1 MATPAMSDTVSWSAL
16 NLDMSD
22 TESWSAL
29 NVVLA
34 PALAM
39 LLGSSVALWLRVPNK
54 IQACMQNFSAG
65 LLISAV
71 ASELYPLMSPK
82 SLTKVDSTISIT
94 CGFVLGLVFMFGLE
108 HLTEGN
114 EDEEEESPR
123 DRHAAASDLSQP
135 MLDDVETRVAL
146 DNFNATSGT
155 LRDVVGKLKQSITQ
169 GDRDAIDSVVHSIS
183 LQVHKAQRQLS
194 LTGPL
199 TASELDRMK
208 FHCGELEAQSA
219 KFLDRNTTVAQ
230 QRQALKEF
238 NGILEHIHEHAERK
252 RFCRWKPQPLPSKTS
267 SSFSENIPWA
277 LVASVA
283 ADGGV
288 DGLLIGL
295 AFAASPGAGWAMSIA
310 TCIEMAFLGLSFCA
324 TITNATQSYMR
335 RAIVVAL
342 PPFMLLIAGIAGTH
356 VGEALR
362 ENQAIFVGFIG
373 FSVVCLL
380 FLVTQE
386 LLTEAREVGGD
397 NALIN
402 SMLFVGLLGG
412 ILLEKIVG

>member
-1 MATPAMSDTVSWSAL
+1 MSDTLLLSAL

-22 TESWSAL
+22 TLSWSAF

-39 LLGSSVALWLRVPNK
+39 LLGSSFALWLRVPDK

-82 SLTKVDSTISIT
+82 SLTKFDSTIAIT
-94 CGFVLGLVFMFGLE
+94 VGFVLGLVFMFGLE
-108 HLTEGN
+108 HLTEGDD
-114 EDEEEESPR
+114 DEEEEKESPR
-123 DRHAAASDLSQP
+123 DRAGSHAAASDLSQP
-135 MLDDVETRVAL
+135 MLDDMESRIAL
-146 DNFNATSGT
+146 SNFSATSNS
-155 LRDVVGKLKQSITQ
+155 LKDVVGQLKQSITQ
-169 GDRDAIDSVVHSIS
+169 GDRDAIDSVVHAAS

-194 LTGPL
+194 FTGPL
-199 TASELDRMK
+199 TARELDRMT

-219 KFLDRNTTVAQ
+219 KFFGKSTIPEH
-230 QRQALKEF
+230 RQALKDF
-238 NGILEHIHEHAERK
+238 NSILEHIHEHAERK
-252 RFCRWKPQPLPSKTS
+252 KFCRWKPQPLPEQTTV
-267 SSFSENIPWA
+267 FSENIPWT

-310 TCIEMAFLGLSFCA
+310 TCIEMGFLGLSFCA
-324 TITNATQSYMR
+324 TITNATQSYTR
-335 RAIVVAL
+335 RAAVVAL

-362 ENQAIFVGFIG
+362 EIPAVFVGFIG
-373 FSVVCLL
+373 FSIVCLL

-402 SMLFVGLLGG
+402 GMLFVGLLGG

>member
-1 MATPAMSDTVSWSAL
+1 MADTIFWAPSDLSDTVSWSAF
-16 NLDMSD
+16 
-22 TESWSAL
+22 

-39 LLGSSVALWLRVPNK
+39 LLGSSFALWLRVPDK

-82 SLTKVDSTISIT
+82 SLTKFDSTIAIT
-94 CGFVLGLVFMFGLE
+94 CGFVLGLIFMFGLE
-108 HLTEGN
+108 HLTEGDGD
-114 EDEEEESPR
+114 DEEEDEKEAPR
-123 DRHAAASDLSQP
+123 DRHATGSDLSQP
-135 MLDDVETRVAL
+135 MLDDMESRVAL
-146 DNFNATSGT
+146 GNFSATSNG
-155 LRDVVGKLKQSITQ
+155 LRDVVGKLKQSITK
-169 GDRDAIDSVVHSIS
+169 GDRDGIDSVVHAAS
-183 LQVHKAQRQLS
+183 LQVHKAQRQLF

-199 TASELDRMK
+199 TARELDRMT

-219 KFLDRNTTVAQ
+219 KFFGKNTLAEH
-230 QRQALKEF
+230 RRALRDF
-238 NGILEHIHEHAERK
+238 NNILEHIHEHAERK
-252 RFCRWKPQPLPSKTS
+252 RFCRWKPEPLPEQTS
-267 SSFSENIPWA
+267 VFSESIPWT

-324 TITNATQSYMR
+324 TITNATKSLVR
-335 RAIVVAL
+335 RTAVVAL
-342 PPFMLLIAGIAGTH
+342 PPFMLLVAGIAGTH

-362 ENQAIFVGFIG
+362 ENQAVFVGFIG
-373 FSVVCLL
+373 FSIVCLL

-386 LLTEAREVGGD
+386 LLAEAREVGGD

-402 SMLFVGLLGG
+402 GMLFVGLLGG
-412 ILLEKIVG
+412 ILLEKLVG